1 MLQLLLL
8 ILQTEA
14 TYGSE
19 KAAYASTDICYGVS
33 HKLMFPLYSNQ
44 RLTLRIGA

>member
-19 KAAYASTDICYGVS
+19 KAAYASTDICIMDV
-33 HKLMFPLYSNQ
+33 
-44 RLTLRIGA
+44 A